1 MADDSKSSSPA
12 VQAYELEKE
21 RQGQEEDKGDFD
33 KGLEDTFPASDPVSH
48 TITSVPAGRTDPKEA
63 ERVKASAPENQQ
75 SEDFTSSVRGW
86 IKENPL
92 TAVAL
97 TTAVAWIFGATR

>member
-1 MADDSKSSSPA
+1 MADDPKSSSPA

-75 SEDFTSSVRGW
+75 SEDFTSSVRG
-86 IKENPL
+86 
-92 TAVAL
+92 
-97 TTAVAWIFGATR
+97 

>member
-1 MADDSKSSSPA
+1 
-12 VQAYELEKE
+12 LEKA
-21 RQGQEEDKGDFD
+21 RQRQEEDKGDLD

-75 SEDFTSSVRGW
+75 SEDFTSSVRG
-86 IKENPL
+86 
-92 TAVAL
+92 
-97 TTAVAWIFGATR
+97 

>member
-1 MADDSKSSSPA
+1 MADDPKSSSPA
-12 VQAYELEKE
+12 VQAYELEKA
-21 RQGQEEDKGDFD
+21 RQREDENKGDLD

-48 TITSVPAGRTDPKEA
+48 TITSVPAGRTDPQAA
-63 ERVKASAPENQQ
+63 ERVKASSPENQQ
-75 SEDFTSSVRGW
+75 SDSVANGVRGW

-97 TTAVAWIFGATR
+97 TAAVAWILGATR

>member
-1 MADDSKSSSPA
+1 MADDPKSSPA
-12 VQAYELEKE
+12 VQAYELEKA
-21 RQGQEEDKGDFD
+21 RQREQEDKGDLD

-63 ERVKASAPENQQ
+63 ERVKANLPENQQ
-75 SEDFTSSVRGW
+75 SDGAANGIRGW

-97 TTAVAWIFGATR
+97 TAAVAWIFGATR

>member
-1 MADDSKSSSPA
+1 MADDPKSSPA
-12 VQAYELEKE
+12 VQAYELEKA
-21 RQGQEEDKGDFD
+21 RQREEEEKGDLD

-48 TITSVPAGRTDPKEA
+48 TITSVPAGRTDPQEA
-63 ERVKASAPENQQ
+63 ERVKASSPEHQA
-75 SEDFTSSVRGW
+75 SEGAVASVRGW

-97 TTAVAWIFGATR
+97 TAAVAWIFGATR

>member
-1 MADDSKSSSPA
+1 MADDHKSSSPA
-12 VQAYELEKE
+12 VQAYELEKA
-21 RQGQEEDKGDFD
+21 RQRQEEDKGDLD

-48 TITSVPAGRTDPKEA
+48 TITSVPAGRTDPQEA

-75 SEDFTSSVRGW
+75 SDGFANSVRGW

-92 TAVAL
+92 TAVAF
-97 TTAVAWIFGATR
+97 TAAVAWIFGATR

>member
-1 MADDSKSSSPA
+1 MADDPKSSSPA

-48 TITSVPAGRTDPKEA
+48 TITSVPAGRTYPKEA

-97 TTAVAWIFGATR
+97 TAAVAWIFGATR